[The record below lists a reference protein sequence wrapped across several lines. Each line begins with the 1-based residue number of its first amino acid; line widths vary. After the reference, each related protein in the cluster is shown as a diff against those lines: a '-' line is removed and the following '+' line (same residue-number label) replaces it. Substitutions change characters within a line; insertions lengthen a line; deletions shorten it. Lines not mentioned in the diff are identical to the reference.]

1 MSAKQYCQEPL
12 TLNGG
17 ATIQLSCELVS
28 AGNYRITIEG
38 ENLAGLGGSF
48 YNPGGVDLRTAITTN
63 TATKIVCDIEAASAP
78 TLYTPLYVLCPGEQN
93 IGWPNDIDW
102 TGTCGEGGE
111 DPVDPTPEPETPD
124 VVYCDFPTGHE
135 GNATFGDPDG
145 RILVSV
151 IKKSETTVR
160 LVVKSAD
167 AATKNLDLLYVEAAG
182 ANPHATTVG
191 SDVAESD
198 LREMSV
204 DITYPTAPAKYN
216 FMIQWSHPNWA
227 GRWQTNLN
235 DITVEPNINAKC
247 SERICFTSAF

>member
-1 MSAKQYCQEPL
+1 MKKHFLKSFALLAMLFSALTMSAKQYCQEPL

-111 DPVDPTPEPETPD
+111 EPEPTPDPEEPEDGTID
-124 VVYCDFPTGHE
+124 WESIDWVADSDNKFKVYSDCLT
-135 GNATFGDPDG
+135 A
-145 RILVSV
+145 V
-151 IKKSETTVR
+151 INVQQP
-160 LVVKSAD
+160 
-167 AATKNLDLLYVEAAG
+167 G
-182 ANPHATTVG
+182 
-191 SDVAESD
+191 
-198 LREMSV
+198 
-204 DITYPTAPAKYN
+204 
-216 FMIQWSHPNWA
+216 
-227 GRWQTNLN
+227 
-235 DITVEPNINAKC
+235 
-247 SERICFTSAF
+247 